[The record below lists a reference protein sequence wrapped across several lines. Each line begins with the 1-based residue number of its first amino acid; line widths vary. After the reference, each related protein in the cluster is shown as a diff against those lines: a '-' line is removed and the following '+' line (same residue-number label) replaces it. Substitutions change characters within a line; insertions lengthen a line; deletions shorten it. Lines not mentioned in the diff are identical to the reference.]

1 MVSDKKKCSLAFGL
15 VMTKAREKKGLQ
27 QWEVAEQLG
36 ISQPYYCYLE
46 KGQRVI
52 DLDLA
57 LKVCKLLGI
66 DLNDFVRTYK

>member
-1 MVSDKKKCSLAFGL
+1 MVSDKKKCSLAFGDT
-15 VMTKAREKKGLQ
+15 MTKAREKKGLQ
-27 QWEVAEQLG
+27 QWEVADKLG

-52 DLDLA
+52 DLDMA

-66 DLNDFVRTYK
+66 DLNEFVRTYR